1 MAFFWAWVASSE
13 TTFNASHER
22 YDENV
27 FAFTIEHREG
37 ECATLSLTIRNPRV
51 GLLSIGRPVWGW
63 LSWSGPDTST
73 AITPLFFGRLVGIP
87 EMQGSASGFAETVT
101 LTFIAKPIDF
111 AAQRRALAEALA
123 VLPDYDPIF
132 IDENLRIDPLLGTG
146 DVNTALEARSARWQC
161 SRGEDGLP
169 LVVSYSDICI
179 GEDGTEVF
187 ESMTGAPAC
196 IDPASV
202 NLTISGTPLD
212 SVTVK
217 ATVPWK
223 QDMTDA
229 PAIDLGSWSIP
240 SYTGEALVSSWPKQ
254 GASISGGW
262 AAAQSSAV
270 DVYNADGA
278 TTSNF
283 STSWH
288 NASKTHTTGDSMSL
302 SVNRTDVVVHG
313 PYLSVQLTRNSQPG
327 VVWVP
332 GDWGHAA
339 GDGTLPTIDTTN
351 WGPETSTTDTEA
363 ADTINIPLHH
373 ASTWAVVPQSL
384 VNLSLSITFDA
395 GADRNET
402 CNFTMVSDVQ
412 PVLTDPADFDTSS
425 QANPP
430 DEAILEINGADP
442 TTCLPDGTSVSAPID
457 ASMSSYF
464 HTARGQLSIEYL
476 LLRARALL
484 LAGARIVTVN
494 WGIPFD
500 RAILLTCRKNATL
513 IWEKLPGGYA
523 SGKVVQYTIS
533 AGEGKLQ
540 GSVTIAATVGR
551 NDVTGTGY
559 TAVAGVGELVVPAED
574 ALEPGIQQMIGQVIP
589 VAGGDVAFSP
599 PLMSLDTAGD
609 PMPFTKDDVVI
620 SEQIVGSAAAQGE
633 AILAALA
640 LASSAAANNA
650 QNASTIAGQLVTQA
664 IRDLP
669 VYLQIELRGTNDL
682 KFADTVIP
690 TLEPLLVPRTINLE
704 DAVTT

>member
-1 MAFFWAWVASSE
+1 MSFYFARVASSE

-37 ECATLSLTIRNPRV
+37 ECATLSVTLRNPRV
-51 GLLSIGRPVWGW
+51 GPLSQPLWAW
-63 LSWSGPDTST
+63 LSWNDGMSV
-73 AITPLFFGRLVGIP
+73 TPLFFGRLVGIP
-87 EMQGSASGFAETVT
+87 DMQGSASGFAETLV
-101 LTFIAKPIDF
+101 LTYVAKPIDF
-111 AAQRRALAEALA
+111 AAQRRALAESLA
-123 VLPDYDPIF
+123 VLPEYDPIF
-132 IDENLRIDPLLGTG
+132 IDENLRIDALTGTG

-202 NLTISGTPLD
+202 NLSISGTPLD

-217 ATVPWK
+217 ASVPWK

-240 SYTGEALVSSWPKQ
+240 TYTGEALVSSWPKQ

-270 DVYNADGA
+270 DVYNAAGA

-283 STSWH
+283 NTSWH
-288 NASKTHTTGDSMSL
+288 NVSKTHATGDSMSL
-302 SVNRTDVVVHG
+302 TQNRTDVIVHG
-313 PYLSVQLTRNSQPG
+313 PYLNQQLTRNSQPG

-332 GDWGHAA
+332 GDWGGAA
-339 GDGTLPTIDTTN
+339 GDALPTI
-351 WGPETSTTDTEA
+351 STTGDWGGGTATTDNEA

-402 CNFTMVSDVQ
+402 CNFTMISDVQ

-442 TTCLPDGTSVSAPID
+442 TTCLADGAPID

-464 HTARGQLSIEYL
+464 HTSRGQQSIEYL

-494 WGIPFD
+494 FGIPFD
-500 RAILLTCRKNATL
+500 RAILLTCRKNVTL
-513 IWEKLPGGYA
+513 LWEKLPGGYA

-533 AGEGKLQ
+533 ASEGKLQ
-540 GSVTIAATVGR
+540 GAVSIAATVGR
-551 NDVTGTGY
+551 NEVVVPY
-559 TAVAGVGELVVPAED
+559 SAVAGTGELVVPGPD
-574 ALEPGIQQMIGQVIP
+574 ALEAGIQQMIGQVIP
-589 VAGGDVAFSP
+589 VGGSSDVAFSP
-599 PLMSLDTAGD
+599 PLMGLDTGGN
-609 PMPFTKDDVVI
+609 PVPITKDDVVI
-620 SEQIVGSAAAQGE
+620 SEQVVGSVEAQGA
-633 AILAALA
+633 AISNALA
-640 LASSAAANNA
+640 IAASAAANNA

-664 IRDLP
+664 MQNNQ
-669 VYLQIELRGTNDL
+669 VYLQLELRGTNEL
-682 KFADTVIP
+682 KFADTVLP

-704 DAVTT
+704 

>member
-1 MAFFWAWVASSE
+1 MSFYFARCSSSE

-27 FAFTIEHREG
+27 FTFTIEHREG
-37 ECATLSLTIRNPRV
+37 ECATLSVTLRNPRV
-51 GLLSIGRPVWGW
+51 GPLSQPLWAW
-63 LSWSGPDTST
+63 LSWNDGTSV
-73 AITPLFFGRLVGIP
+73 TPLFFGRLVGIP
-87 EMQGSASGFAETVT
+87 EMQGSASGFAETLT
-101 LTFIAKPIDF
+101 LTYVAKPIDF
-111 AAQRRALAEALA
+111 AAQRRALAESLA
-123 VLPDYDPIF
+123 VLPEYDPIF
-132 IDENLRIDPLLGTG
+132 IDENLRIDALTGTG

-202 NLTISGTPLD
+202 NLSISGTPLD

-229 PAIDLGSWSIP
+229 PAINLGSWSIP
-240 SYTGEALVSSWPKQ
+240 TYTGEALVSSWPKQ

-283 STSWH
+283 NTSWH
-288 NASKTHTTGDSMSL
+288 NAAKQHTNGDSMSL

-313 PYLSVQLTRNSQPG
+313 PYLSVQMTRNSQPG

-332 GDWGHAA
+332 GDWGAA
-339 GDGTLPTIDTTN
+339 MGDNTLPTVSTTN
-351 WGPETSTTDTEA
+351 WGLDAFGGEA
-363 ADTINIPLHH
+363 EESDIINIPLHH

-402 CNFTMVSDVQ
+402 CNFTMISDVQ
-412 PVLTDPADFDTSS
+412 PVLTDPADFDTAS

-442 TTCLPDGTSVSAPID
+442 TTCLPDGTSASAPID
-457 ASMSSYF
+457 PSMSSYF
-464 HTARGQLSIEYL
+464 HTPRGQQSIEYL

-484 LAGARIVTVN
+484 LAGARIVTVSF
-494 WGIPFD
+494 GIPFD
-500 RAILLTCRKNATL
+500 RAILLTCRKNVTL
-513 IWEKLPGGYA
+513 LWEKLPGGYA
-523 SGKVVQYTIS
+523 SGKVVQYTIA

-551 NDVTGTGY
+551 SDVVVAY
-559 TAVAGVGELVVPAED
+559 TPVAGTGELVVPATD
-574 ALEPGIQQMIGQVIP
+574 ALEAGIQQMIGQVIP
-589 VAGGDVAFSP
+589 VGSGDVAFSP
-599 PLMSLDTAGD
+599 PLMGIDPAGN
-609 PMPFTKDDVVI
+609 PIPLTKADVVI
-620 SEQIVGSAAAQGE
+620 SEQIVGSAAAQGD

-682 KFADTVIP
+682 KFADTVLP

-704 DAVTT
+704 

>member
-1 MAFFWAWVASSE
+1 MSFFWAWVASSE
-13 TTFNASHER
+13 TTFNGSHER

-51 GLLSIGRPVWGW
+51 GLLSAGRPVWGW
-63 LSWSGPDTST
+63 LAWSGPP
-73 AITPLFFGRLVGIP
+73 ITPLFFGRLIGIP
-87 EMQGSASGFAETVT
+87 EMQGSASGFAQTIT
-101 LTFIAKPIDF
+101 LTFVAKPIDF
-111 AAQRRALAEALA
+111 AAQRRALAESLA
-123 VLPDYDPIF
+123 VLPEYDPIF
-132 IDENLRIDPLLGTG
+132 IDENLRIDALTGTG

-187 ESMTGAPAC
+187 ESMTGSPAC

-202 NLTISGTPLD
+202 NLSISGTPLD

-217 ATVPWK
+217 ASVPWK
-223 QDMTDA
+223 QDMADA
-229 PAIDLGSWSIP
+229 PAINLGSWSIP
-240 SYTGEALVSSWPKQ
+240 TYTGEALLSSWPKV
-254 GASISGGW
+254 GGSISGGW
-262 AAAQSSAV
+262 AAANGTSAV
-270 DVYNADGA
+270 DVYNAAGA

-283 STSWH
+283 NTSWH
-288 NASKTHTTGDSMSL
+288 NVSKTHTTGDSMSL

-313 PYLSVQLTRNSQPG
+313 PYLNTQLTRNSQPG
-327 VVWVP
+327 VVWAP
-332 GDWGHAA
+332 GSWAQAMDA
-339 GDGTLPTIDTTN
+339 GTLPTIDTTGS
-351 WGPETSTTDTEA
+351 WAGETSTTDTEE

-384 VNLSLSITFDA
+384 VNLSLYITFDA

-425 QANPP
+425 EANPP

-457 ASMSSYF
+457 PSMSSYF

-494 WGIPFD
+494 FGIPFD
-500 RAILLTCRKNATL
+500 RAILLTCRKNVTL

-523 SGKVVQYTIS
+523 SGKVVQYTVS

-551 NDVTGTGY
+551 NNVFDTS
-559 TAVAGVGELVVPAED
+559 
-574 ALEPGIQQMIGQVIP
+574 GQR
-589 VAGGDVAFSP
+589 GGWDW
-599 PLMSLDTAGD
+599 
-609 PMPFTKDDVVI
+609 
-620 SEQIVGSAAAQGE
+620 
-633 AILAALA
+633 
-640 LASSAAANNA
+640 
-650 QNASTIAGQLVTQA
+650 
-664 IRDLP
+664 
-669 VYLQIELRGTNDL
+669 
-682 KFADTVIP
+682 
-690 TLEPLLVPRTINLE
+690 
-704 DAVTT
+704 